1 MHPAP
6 LRLLPDAELQ
16 VMLRDGVVVRFGHD
30 CALAYA
36 SVADRLTPAHRAASV
51 APLVTGSAAVGGAS
65 AVWVHTG
72 GSEPSA
78 LTISTQ
84 RGARPPKRHLAG
96 VRYRSTAPPDAAVRL
111 VGGVR
116 VVVPWLALLDLL
128 HDPGTEQATID
139 LAVRRLDL
147 DPVELLAA
155 GVTLRRPFA
164 ALARRRATLATAATG
179 S

>member
-6 LRLLPDAELQ
+6 LRLLPDVELQ
-16 VMLRDGVVVRFGHD
+16 VMRRDGVVVRFGHA
-30 CALAYA
+30 CAVAYA
-36 SVADRLTPAHRAASV
+36 SVADRLTPGDRAASL
-51 APLVTGSAAVGGAS
+51 APLVMGTAAVGGAS
-65 AVWVHTG
+65 AVWVHAG
-72 GSEPSA
+72 GPAPSE

-84 RGARPPKRHLAG
+84 RGARPPRQHLVG

-116 VVVPWLALLDLL
+116 VVVPWLALFDLL
-128 HDPGTEQATID
+128 HDPTADQATIE
-139 LAVRRLDL
+139 LAVRRLEL
-147 DPVELLAA
+147 DPVELLATH
-155 GVTLRRPFA
+155 VTLRRPFA